1 MSTLTFRIHLIGTE
15 SLVTRTFKVSAQ
27 TTMYELHH
35 IIQVVMGWTN
45 SHLYQFNVG
54 EQVIADTRLVD
65 DELGPVTDVKGV
77 MVTQVFSHV
86 GNTVKY
92 IYKYDFG
99 DGWMHHLELVEIST
113 HPIDEVLPQIIG
125 GENACPPEDCGG
137 TYGYKELKEILMNPK
152 HPEYKS
158 SKIWVGSKFDP
169 MVCDLKTIQQNLG
182 KLGKLIDECEEGF

>member
-1 MSTLTFRIHLIGTE
+1 MPILTFHLHLIGTE
-15 SLVTRTFKVSAQ
+15 PLVTRTFKVSTK

-54 EQVIADTRLVD
+54 AEVIADTRMVD

-86 GNTVKY
+86 GNTVTY
-92 IYKYDFG
+92 EYDFG

-113 HPIDEVLPQIIG
+113 HPIDEVLPQIFG

-137 TYGYKELKEILMNPK
+137 TYIYKDLKEILMNPK

-158 SKIWVGSKFDP
+158 TKRWVGSKFDP
-169 MVCDLKTIQQNLG
+169 MVCDLKTIQQ
-182 KLGKLIDECEEGF
+182 KLGKLRKLIAEYEKGF

>member
-1 MSTLTFRIHLIGTE
+1 VTTLTFHLNLTGTE
-15 SLVTRTFKVSAQ
+15 PLVTRTFKLSAQ

-54 EQVIADTRLVD
+54 EQVIADIRLVD

-77 MVTQVFSHV
+77 MVTQVFTKV
-86 GNTVKY
+86 GTTLTY
-92 IYKYDFG
+92 EYDFG

-125 GENACPPEDCGG
+125 GVNACPPEDCGG

-152 HPEYKS
+152 HPEYKN
-158 SKIWVGSKFDP
+158 SKIWVGNNLDP
-169 MVCDLKTIQQNLG
+169 MVCDLITIQQNLG
-182 KLGKLIDECEEGF
+182 KLGELIDEYEEGF

>member
-1 MSTLTFRIHLIGTE
+1 MISLTFNIELEHTDPK
-15 SLVTRTFKVSAQ
+15 VTRSFKVSPLIS
-27 TTMYELHH
+27 MYELHH
-35 IIQVVMGWTN
+35 IIQIVMGWTN
-45 SHLYQFNVG
+45 SHIYQFNHV
-54 EQVIADTRLVD
+54 ENIIADTRLVD

-86 GNTVKY
+86 GNTVTY
-92 IYKYDFG
+92 EYDFG

-137 TYGYKELKEILMNPK
+137 TYGYKELKEVLMNPK

-158 SKIWVGSKFDP
+158 SKRWVGSTFDP

-182 KLGKLIDECEEGF
+182 KLGKLIDEYEEGF

>member
-1 MSTLTFRIHLIGTE
+1 MISLTFKIELEHTYPK
-15 SLVTRTFKVSAQ
+15 VTRSFKVSPLIS
-27 TTMYELHH
+27 MYEMHH
-35 IIQVVMGWTN
+35 IIQIVMGWTN

-54 EQVIADTRLVD
+54 EEVIADTRLVD

-86 GNTVKY
+86 GNTITY
-92 IYKYDFG
+92 EYDFG

-137 TYGYKELKEILMNPK
+137 TYRYKELKEVLRNPK

-158 SKIWVGSKFDP
+158 TKIWVGSKFDP

-182 KLGKLIDECEEGF
+182 KLRKLIDEYEEGF

>member
-1 MSTLTFRIHLIGTE
+1 MTTLTFHLQLIDTE
-15 SLVTRTFKVSAQ
+15 PLVSRTFKVSAK

-35 IIQVVMGWTN
+35 IIQVVMVWTN

-54 EQVIADTRLVD
+54 AEVIADTRLVD

-86 GNTVKY
+86 GNTVTY
-92 IYKYDFG
+92 VYDFG

-113 HPIDEVLPQIIG
+113 HPINEVLPQIIG

-158 SKIWVGSKFDP
+158 SKIWVGSTFDP
-169 MVCDLKTIQQNLG
+169 LVCDLKTIQQNLG
-182 KLGKLIDECEEGF
+182 KLRNLIDEYEEGF

>member
-1 MSTLTFRIHLIGTE
+1 
-15 SLVTRTFKVSAQ
+15 LVTRTFKVSAK
-27 TTMYELHH
+27 TTLYELHH

-45 SHLYQFNVG
+45 SHLYPFNVG
-54 EQVIADTRLVD
+54 EEVIADTRLVD

-86 GNTVKY
+86 GNTVTY
-92 IYKYDFG
+92 EYDFG

-137 TYGYKELKEILMNPK
+137 TYAYKELKEILMNPK

-158 SKIWVGSKFDP
+158 SKRWVSSTFDP
-169 MVCDLKTIQQNLG
+169 MVCYLKTIQQ
-182 KLGKLIDECEEGF
+182 KLGKLRKLIDEYEEGF

>member
-1 MSTLTFRIHLIGTE
+1 
-15 SLVTRTFKVSAQ
+15 
-27 TTMYELHH
+27 MYELHH

-86 GNTVKY
+86 GNTITY
-92 IYKYDFG
+92 EYDFG

-113 HPIDEVLPQIIG
+113 HPNDEVLPQIIW
-125 GENACPPEDCGG
+125 GENASTPENCGG
-137 TYGYKELKEILMNPK
+137 TYGFKELKEVLLNPE

-158 SKIWVGSKFDP
+158 IRIWAGSTFDS
-169 MVCDLKTIQQNLG
+169 MLCDLKTIQQNLW
-182 KLGKLIDECEEGF
+182 KLGKLIDEYEEGVLEKKIYP

>member
-1 MSTLTFRIHLIGTE
+1 MTTLTFRIHLIGTE
-15 SLVTRTFKVSAQ
+15 PLVTRIFKVSAK
-27 TTMYELHH
+27 TTMYELHQ

-54 EQVIADTRLVD
+54 EEVIADIRLVD
-65 DELGPVTDVKGV
+65 DELGPVTDVNGV

-92 IYKYDFG
+92 VYDFG

-137 TYGYKELKEILMNPK
+137 TYGYKELNEILINPK
-152 HPEYKS
+152 YPEHKS
-158 SKIWVGSKFDP
+158 SKIWVGSTFDP
-169 MVCDLKTIQQNLG
+169 MVCDLKTIQQNLR
-182 KLGKLIDECEEGF
+182 KLRKLIDEYEEGF

>member
-1 MSTLTFRIHLIGTE
+1 MTTLTFHLHLIGTE
-15 SLVTRTFKVSAQ
+15 SLVTRIFKVSAK

-77 MVTQVFSHV
+77 MVTQVFTKV
-86 GNTVKY
+86 GNTITY
-92 IYKYDFG
+92 EYDFG

-113 HPIDEVLPQIIG
+113 HPTDEVLPQIIG

-137 TYGYKELKEILMNPK
+137 TYGYKELKEILLNHK
-152 HPEYKS
+152 HPKYKS

-169 MVCDLKTIQQNLG
+169 MVCDLKTIQQ
-182 KLGKLIDECEEGF
+182 KLWKLRKLIDEYEKGF

>member
-1 MSTLTFRIHLIGTE
+1 MTTLTFHLQLIDTE
-15 SLVTRTFKVSAQ
+15 PLVSRTFKVSAK

-54 EQVIADTRLVD
+54 AEVIADTRLVD

-77 MVTQVFSHV
+77 MVPQVFSHV
-86 GNTVKY
+86 GNTVTY
-92 IYKYDFG
+92 EYDFG

-113 HPIDEVLPQIIG
+113 HPINEVLPQIIG

-137 TYGYKELKEILMNPK
+137 TYGYKELKEVLLNPK

-158 SKIWVGSKFDP
+158 SKRWVGSTFDP
-169 MVCDLKTIQQNLG
+169 MVCDLKTIQKNLG
-182 KLGKLIDECEEGF
+182 KLRNLINEYEEGF

>member
-1 MSTLTFRIHLIGTE
+1 
-15 SLVTRTFKVSAQ
+15 
-27 TTMYELHH
+27 MYELHH

-45 SHLYQFNVG
+45 SHLYQFNMG
-54 EQVIADTRLVD
+54 EEVIADTRLVD
-65 DELGPVTDVKGV
+65 DKLGPVTDAKGV
-77 MVTQVFSHV
+77 MVTQVFTKV
-86 GNTVKY
+86 GTTITY
-92 IYKYDFG
+92 EYDFG

-137 TYGYKELKEILMNPK
+137 IYGYKELKEVLLNPK

-158 SKIWVGSKFDP
+158 TKIWVCSKFDP

-182 KLGKLIDECEEGF
+182 KLRKLIDAYEEGF

>member
-1 MSTLTFRIHLIGTE
+1 MTTLTFRIHLIGTE
-15 SLVTRTFKVSAQ
+15 PLVTRTFKVSAQ

-35 IIQVVMGWTN
+35 IIQVGMGWTN

-54 EQVIADTRLVD
+54 EEVIADTRLVD
-65 DELGPVTDVKGV
+65 DELGAVTDVKGV
-77 MVTQVFSHV
+77 LVTQVFSHV
-86 GNTVKY
+86 GNTVTY
-92 IYKYDFG
+92 EYDFG

-137 TYGYKELKEILMNPK
+137 TYGHKELKEILMNPK

-169 MVCDLKTIQQNLG
+169 MVCDLKTIQQNLE
-182 KLGKLIDECEEGF
+182 KLRNLIDEYEEGF

>member
-1 MSTLTFRIHLIGTE
+1 MLTFKIHLIGTE
-15 SLVTRTFKVSAQ
+15 PLVTRTFNVSAK

-54 EQVIADTRLVD
+54 EQVIADIRLVD

-77 MVTQVFSHV
+77 MVTQVFSKV
-86 GNTVKY
+86 GTTLTY
-92 IYKYDFG
+92 EYDFG

-169 MVCDLKTIQQNLG
+169 MVCDLKTIQQKLG
-182 KLGKLIDECEEGF
+182 KLGKLIDEYEGGF

>member
-1 MSTLTFRIHLIGTE
+1 MTTLTFHLHLIGTE
-15 SLVTRTFKVSAQ
+15 PLVTRTLKVSAK
-27 TTMYELHH
+27 TTMYELHY
-35 IIQVVMGWTN
+35 IIQVVIGWTN

-65 DELGPVTDVKGV
+65 DELGFVTDVKGV

-86 GNTVKY
+86 GNTVTY
-92 IYKYDFG
+92 EYDFG

-137 TYGYKELKEILMNPK
+137 TMDIKN
-152 HPEYKS
+152 
-158 SKIWVGSKFDP
+158 
-169 MVCDLKTIQQNLG
+169 
-182 KLGKLIDECEEGF
+182 

>member
-1 MSTLTFRIHLIGTE
+1 MTTLTFHLHLIGTE
-15 SLVTRTFKVSAQ
+15 PLVTRTFKVSAK

-54 EQVIADTRLVD
+54 QEVIADTRLVD

-77 MVTQVFSHV
+77 MVTQVFSHM
-86 GNTVKY
+86 GNTITY
-92 IYKYDFG
+92 EYDFG

-137 TYGYKELKEILMNPK
+137 TSGYKELKEILMNPK
-152 HPEYKS
+152 HPEFKS
-158 SKIWVGSKFDP
+158 SKIWVGSTFDP
-169 MVCDLKTIQQNLG
+169 MVCDLKTIQQQLG
-182 KLGKLIDECEEGF
+182 KLRKLIDEYEEGF